1 MREIYVQGNKLSERH
16 GRRTPWTQLLVLD
29 FSVSRKSGL
38 VSDMLT
44 PTTGIS
50 DPEDWPLMLFFAG
63 GRKGTCNHSK
73 FICWVLPRPKGPLCA
88 DCLLFHEVHTLD
100 PDHNIGSDIG
110 PDL

>member
-1 MREIYVQGNKLSERH
+1 MQGNKLSERH
-16 GRRTPWTQLLVLD
+16 GRRMPWTQLLVLD

-38 VSDMLT
+38 VSGLVSDMLT
-44 PTTGIS
+44 PTTRIS
-50 DPEDWPLMLFFAG
+50 DLWPLMLFFAE

-73 FICWVLPRPKGPLCA
+73 FICWVLPRPKEPLCA

-100 PDHNIGSDIG
+100 PDHSIGSDID